1 MRGAWRTSARR
12 TGHGSTSLTWGTSPP
27 TDRRRLTSSLLV
39 CPIALPPPRFF
50 AEHFVAV
57 TDPNGRIPR
66 PGQTLLTP
74 RTASEFADYFKNSL
88 ISDMN
93 RQDME
98 QYRQL
103 YVAKPELRKAYLE
116 SVRSERSRHTTR
128 DSPYMLSIA
137 GQVHALMV
145 RRVQIMRGAMTA
157 LLIEI
162 AYVAGCIR
170 DQRWGC

>member
-1 MRGAWRTSARR
+1 MGRR
-12 TGHGSTSLTWGTSPP
+12 TGRGSTSSTWGTSQP
-27 TDRRRLTSSLLV
+27 TVRRLLTSSLLV
-39 CPIALPPPRFF
+39 CLPVFPPFPIT
-50 AEHFVAV
+50 EKVCSV

-88 ISDMN
+88 LSDMN

-98 QYRQL
+98 QYRRL

-128 DSPYMLSIA
+128 ESPYMLSIP

-145 RRVQIMRGAMTA
+145 RRVQIMRGATTA

-162 AYVAGCIR
+162 A
-170 DQRWGC
+170 

>member
-1 MRGAWRTSARR
+1 MAYFGPANRARQYFIDMGYQPANR
-12 TGHGSTSLTWGTSPP
+12 QTTADFLVAGQSPPHIPPPSLTLIHAP
-27 TDRRRLTSSLLV
+27 L
-39 CPIALPPPRFF
+39 
-50 AEHFVAV
+50 V

-74 RTASEFADYFKNSL
+74 RTASEFADYFRNSL
-88 ISDMN
+88 VSDMN

-98 QYRQL
+98 QYRRL
-103 YVAKPELRKAYLE
+103 YVAKPDLRKAYLE
-116 SVRSERSRHTTR
+116 SVRSERSKHSTR
-128 DSPYMLSIA
+128 DSPYMLSIP

-162 AYVAGCIR
+162 AYVFRCVLCV
-170 DQRWGC
+170 D